1 MWIFSFVRKQARQAT
16 GKPVE
21 RSAFV
26 KYKIVIWLY
35 SSAWMVLGL
44 YLLLNWQEL
53 SPFVSWPLAA
63 LEGIIAPDTS
73 IFRRL
78 FESFDSYAAR
88 ALRGDF

>member
-1 MWIFSFVRKQARQAT
+1 MWIFSFVRRQVEEAA

-35 SSAWMVLGL
+35 FGAWIALGL
-44 YLLLNWQEL
+44 YLLLNWNEL
-53 SPFVSWPLAA
+53 SPLFSWPLAA
-63 LEGIIAPDTS
+63 LEGILAPDTS

-78 FESFDSYAAR
+78 FEGYDSYTTR